1 MSQKIVSTLISVKID
16 DKNIKLVLNIYPM
29 KLVHMC
35 MQVIMLHSFNNDLN
49 ENVRLKSKMS
59 MWTGNFSELI

>member
-1 MSQKIVSTLISVKID
+1 
-16 DKNIKLVLNIYPM
+16 M